1 MILFIGAPL
10 GIVGFPIDILY
21 RGSFRYCIHA
31 LLVSLQNF
39 YSVKI
44 SNICDCLC
52 SVPKHITYIPRY
64 TNSKILEQ
72 SMHAYNYYAPP
83 PPPLTS
89 PLKKVAY
96 QFTPVGWYVNWSVC
110 QVLSAKYL

>member
-83 PPPLTS
+83 PSSHFSLEKSGISVYTCW
-89 PLKKVAY
+89 L
-96 QFTPVGWYVNWSVC
+96 VC
-110 QVLSAKYL
+110 QLVGMPSVVC